1 MVDKPESSDSNDD
14 HAVAPE
20 DIKSVLGDIE
30 PSDLDPHDDDATLL
44 HVLDPEYD
52 DDHEDKCPLCGTD
65 DDDDSVT
72 EAVMSMQTR
81 RKLAMHMRIIAPRL
95 TRLRAMRRMRMAS
108 SQSLQYRSRKAAL
121 MILRKKV
128 AGQAGAGYSKL
139 STSSKMGVDRQLMSR
154 YGKNLKSLVT
164 NISRK
169 VLPMVR
175 KKEIGRLMTAHK
187 NQAGKMQTS
196 SHKSAAIH
204 FKKSGFHESED
215 LDLEEARR
223 SASIDQ
229 SGDTADDAARGEL
242 IPQLLGA
249 ADVPDGRKV
258 TFKDGSKLHI
268 KPVHAQNFMRTYM
281 KLKPN
286 LKVKLSSLMHSQPT
300 LFKKHFMKEEHTIEK
315 QLLLKKNSPD
325 ILKAKILKLLAK
337 AQRIYAKEDTGTGAK
352 SSSEVVARSSK
363 LEREALMKRHV
374 TAVTALIKRHK
385 QENEA
390 LHDRHSARSKQIG
403 VIKPSKL
410 KEMFFKS
417 SSRIRIPQHHDGA
430 FNASL

>member
-1 MVDKPESSDSNDD
+1 MVDKSESSDSNDD
-14 HAVAPE
+14 HGVDDE
-20 DIKSVLGDIE
+20 DIKSVLGDIK

-52 DDHEDKCPLCGTD
+52 DDHEDECPLCG

-72 EAVMSMQTR
+72 EAVMSMATR

-95 TRLRAMRRMRMAS
+95 ARLRAMKRMRMAS

-139 STSSKMGVDRQLMSR
+139 STSSKIGVDRQLMSR
-154 YGKNLKSLVT
+154 YGKNLRSIVT

-175 KKEIGRLMTAHK
+175 KKEIGRLMTAHN
-187 NQAGKMQTS
+187 NQAGKMAPS

-204 FKKSGFHESED
+204 FRKSGFHESE
-215 LDLEEARR
+215 DLEEARR

-268 KPVHAQNFMRTYM
+268 KPIHAHNFMRTYM
-281 KLKPN
+281 KLKPD

-300 LFKKHFMKEEHTIEK
+300 LFKKHFMKEEHAIEK
-315 QLLLKKNSPD
+315 QIALKKNSPE

-337 AQRIYAKEDTGTGAK
+337 AQRIYTKEEDATGTE
-352 SSSEVVARSSK
+352 SSREAIARSSK
-363 LEREALMKRHV
+363 LEKEALVKKHEREND
-374 TAVTALIKRHK
+374 ALR
-385 QENEA
+385 N
-390 LHDRHSARSKQIG
+390 RHSSRAKQIR
-403 VIKPSKL
+403 VIKPS
-410 KEMFFKS
+410 
-417 SSRIRIPQHHDGA
+417 
-430 FNASL
+430 NA